1 MSKKITGRKRDVN
14 PRLKDRIENRKI
26 WRTALF
32 VMLII
37 VSWAILS
44 INFLP
49 EQVSLTEGEIASD
62 DYFYEGSTVTYVSE
76 IRTEEARNE
85 AAAGVEEQYIVDDTL
100 LTYFKKLMAILILSS
115 KLPAAILVSMN

>member
-14 PRLKDRIENRKI
+14 PRLKDRIENRKTKI

-49 EQVSLTEGEIASD
+49 ELFSLTEGA
-62 DYFYEGSTVTYVSE
+62 VSYTHLDVYK
-76 IRTEEARNE
+76 R
-85 AAAGVEEQYIVDDTL
+85 QPFDL
-100 LTYFKKLMAILILSS
+100 
-115 KLPAAILVSMN
+115 